1 MKINPIRLVGFSDKV
16 IGGVVLFY
24 LFLLYLDVYLYPDK
38 VLLSMSLQPP
48 IYLWMAIACIHEAF
62 KHLQKRIDAIE
73 EKPNGQSYHQA
84 LRRERKMKITPI
96 KWVGFLLILFSGAL
110 LYNLFRL
117 YQSFEEGHFDM
128 VLPMVLPLLYIT
140 TAMSFIYAAFKYL
153 QKRIDTIEE
162 KLNTQNQ
169 PKE

>member
-1 MKINPIRLVGFSDKV
+1 
-16 IGGVVLFY
+16 
-24 LFLLYLDVYLYPDK
+24 
-38 VLLSMSLQPP
+38 
-48 IYLWMAIACIHEAF
+48 
-62 KHLQKRIDAIE
+62 
-73 EKPNGQSYHQA
+73 
-84 LRRERKMKITPI
+84 MKITPI